1 MIAQL
6 ASNLART
13 FISLVL
19 VTVLAGCASRPQ
31 WPAQPAG
38 DSQANLQQRW
48 VLDSVPFYPQ
58 EKYQCGPASL
68 AMMLNTRGFN
78 TNPDV
83 LKELVYL
90 PEREGSLRVELVAG
104 ARSHGLLVY
113 ELDGSLAALLSEVA
127 AGNPVLVMQNLE
139 LSWWPQ
145 WHFAV
150 VIGFDRDER
159 NIILHTDTREQ
170 HAESLEVFT
179 ATWNRADNWGA
190 VMMAPDQLP
199 VTADPISY
207 LMAANDLETT
217 GRTLTAMTAY
227 QTAEAEWPE
236 QPAAIMGQ
244 GNIAY
249 ARSDWPQAMGHFL
262 RMTERFPTLAPG
274 WHNLSQALGKAG
286 CAKQANKAANCAA
299 QLAPDRFQP
308 TAGNNAVASG
318 ASNTLCPV
326 IQCPAPASP

>member
-1 MIAQL
+1 MNAPL
-6 ASNLART
+6 ASNLARIA
-13 FISLVL
+13 ISLVL
-19 VTVLAGCASRPQ
+19 VAVLAGCASRPQ
-31 WPAQPAG
+31 WPEQSAG
-38 DSQANLQQRW
+38 DNQANLQQRW

-78 TNPDV
+78 TDPDV
-83 LKELVYL
+83 LKALVYL

-104 ARSHGLLVY
+104 ARSHGVLVY
-113 ELDGSLAALLSEVA
+113 ELDGSLATLLSEVA
-127 AGNPVLVMQNLE
+127 SGNPVLVMQNLG

-179 ATWNRADNWGA
+179 STWNRADNWAA
-190 VMMAPDQLP
+190 VMMTPDQLP
-199 VTADPISY
+199 ATAEPISY

-217 GRTLTAMTAY
+217 GRTMAAMTAY

-236 QPAAIMGQ
+236 QPAAIIGQ

-249 ARSDWPQAMGHFL
+249 AHSDWRQAMGHFL
-262 RMTERFPTLAPG
+262 RMTEGFPTLAPG

-286 CAKQANKAANCAA
+286 CPSQADQAADCAA

-308 TAGNNAVASG
+308 AAGDNAATSSAGN
-318 ASNTLCPV
+318 TQCPV